1 MIMVKGRAIMTTTRA
16 STPARDVRASRGRND
31 RGFTLVEILV
41 VIVVLGILAA
51 VVVFS
56 VRGMVNKGQDS
67 ACKTDNRT
75 LSTAADVYMAQNG
88 VTVLPATGVGGDRF
102 ERTLISS
109 GFLKQVSTYY
119 DVQSDGTLLT
129 TGVPCT

>member
-1 MIMVKGRAIMTTTRA
+1 MIMVKGRATMTTTTPSGTPA
-16 STPARDVRASRGRND
+16 KTPARGD

-67 ACKTDNRT
+67 ACKTDGRT
-75 LSTAADVYMAQNG
+75 LSSAADVYMAQNG
-88 VTVLPATGVGGDRF
+88 VTVLPATGAGGDRF

-109 GFLKQVSTYY
+109 GYLKQTSTYY
-119 DVQSDGTLLT
+119 DVQSDGTVLT